1 MIWLFLKICLNAIY
15 FLLGILA
22 KANWIWQNNLFTF
35 SQNGFSISLLR
46 VTPDG
51 RMSLASQ
58 DETESCS
65 ICRMLILIGLYPV
78 TFLAISHSNNH
89 TLFGAGID
97 RVEDNILYIKA
108 TLRPSQRCVLS

>member
-1 MIWLFLKICLNAIY
+1 MA
-15 FLLGILA
+15 
-22 KANWIWQNNLFTF
+22 
-35 SQNGFSISLLR
+35 SVSLLR

-65 ICRMLILIGLYPV
+65 ISRMLILIGAPIPSHL
-78 TFLAISHSNNH
+78 LAILHSNNH

-97 RVEDNILYIKA
+97 SGK
-108 TLRPSQRCVLS
+108 